1 MEQELLVP
9 RAGWLLL
16 EHAQLLGEAFSNVVQ
31 PTHTQATAPGVLSHG
46 ESDAFS
52 FPSLP
57 AAELGWHLGTR
68 LLIVTSD
75 TCGARVWSRVKMP
88 LLQKRILKDFKGQTQ
103 RLGLSLCGASLRVLC
118 CNITEAWQMP
128 LSAPSPNG
136 NIQQLSSS
144 CLSPGKSVQK
154 LMAQDIS
161 YSCVAPSLELLC

>member
-1 MEQELLVP
+1 MKQELLVP

-16 EHAQLLGEAFSNVVQ
+16 EHAQPLGEAFSNVVQ

-46 ESDAFS
+46 ESDGLS

-57 AAELGWHLGTR
+57 AAELGWHLGTC
-68 LLIVTSD
+68 LLIVIVTSAEREYGLESK
-75 TCGARVWSRVKMP
+75 CPCCRRGYC
-88 LLQKRILKDFKGQTQ
+88 KDFKGQTQ
-103 RLGLSLCGASLRVLC
+103 RLGLSLCGASLPVLC

-161 YSCVAPSLELLC
+161 YSCVAPSPELLC